1 MILVCTSQSALSSE
15 LYSMMLS
22 IVRYTRA
29 NDCSKSLATIKIS
42 LGASWVRA
50 HHNVNDALSVVLPD
64 FLEQL

>member
-1 MILVCTSQSALSSE
+1 
-15 LYSMMLS
+15 MMLS